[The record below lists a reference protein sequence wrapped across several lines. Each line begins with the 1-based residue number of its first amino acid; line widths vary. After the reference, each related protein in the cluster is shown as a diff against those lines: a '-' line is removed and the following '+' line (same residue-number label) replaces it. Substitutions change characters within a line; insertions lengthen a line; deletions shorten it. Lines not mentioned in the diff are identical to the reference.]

1 MRTLNDY
8 IKESILDDEDVLMN
22 KAEEDSK
29 NPFIVIGNLIVASPH
44 LAKDTSTQ
52 QAIDKIIRNKLVEH
66 LPDIFKTSSWASK
79 KGLVINYY
87 GSTVSIK
94 WGSDSNVEFLTIRG
108 GYQDYKAVVYLLDSY
123 HMEQV
128 KSFGFKNKTQYE
140 KWVKEFMKK
149 FDLTPA
155 PHDMFI
161 GTI

>member
-8 IKESILDDEDVLMN
+8 IKESILDDEDVLIG

-29 NPFIVIGNLIVASPH
+29 NPFIVIGNLIVSSNN
-44 LAKDTSTQ
+44 LQKDTTTQ
-52 QAIDKIIRNKLVEH
+52 QEIDKIIRNELVEY

-79 KGLVINYY
+79 KGLIINYY

-94 WGSDSNVEFLTIRG
+94 WGSNSNVEFLTIRG
-108 GYQDYKAVVYLLDSY
+108 GYQDYKAVVYFLDSY

-140 KWVKEFMKK
+140 KWAKEFMKK
-149 FDLTPA
+149 FDLKRT